1 MADKTETLKVP
12 TNGWVGNL
20 LGYTDSGASL
30 LRRGKRQPTLPLMR
44 KVASAIGWDTWDQVI
59 STERGAWAEEFE
71 HRVRQAYSTDA
82 RRIARETERGGQA

>member
-44 KVASAIGWDTWDQVI
+44 KVDEALDWPPEEQV
-59 STERGAWAEEFE
+59 TADGLQLWAREFE
-71 HRVRQAYSTDA
+71 IRLAEAYTA
-82 RRIARETERGGQA
+82 ELEGQG

>member
-1 MADKTETLKVP
+1 MADKTETPKVP

-30 LRRGKRQPTLPLMR
+30 LRRGKRQPTIPLMR
-44 KVASAIGWDTWDQVI
+44 KVAEAIGWYTMDQVQAVEAG
-59 STERGAWAEEFE
+59 TWAEEFE
-71 HRVRQAYSTDA
+71 HRVRLAYSTDA